1 MIPKKQFS
9 FENALEKMEG
19 NILDRT
25 DFKIN
30 STRDEFLSMKD
41 AIIKCLQGENELLYS
56 RCSKLAVLL
65 EPSVNQ
71 VEWRAMW

>member
-1 MIPKKQFS
+1 MIPKKQLS

-25 DFKIN
+25 DFKIK
-30 STRDEFLSMKD
+30 SMTDEFLNMKD
-41 AIIKCLQGENELLYS
+41 VIIKCLQAENELLCS

-71 VEWRAMW
+71 VECRAMW